1 MTNESAEKTQAWL
14 VSQSGARAGTR
25 YRIGEGI
32 TRIGR
37 APDNDIAIQGA
48 DAACVSLQHLE
59 IHRTATG
66 FGIRDL
72 GSTNG
77 TYLNGELI
85 AEAELVAP
93 ATIRLGT
100 QGPELAFVLEAPS
113 VAPPVAS
120 LDKTLEIPAD
130 SVRVSAPAAAAPASA
145 AYEGLLSEAVA
156 RARHARKHGLGDETL
171 SIMRDTLS
179 RAMRH
184 AGRRLRVTIAALA
197 AGLLVV
203 FGFAVGKI
211 AVMNRDRRAL
221 DRRIEQIESQL
232 QRTTESYPEADRLVT
247 ELDQYEGQLAQLERN
262 PLFRIGGRGN
272 QDLLAQEIRSLMA
285 EFGAE
290 VYSIPP
296 EFAER
301 VTHYIEQYQGADRPL
316 IARALGRAAP
326 QTQIMRRLL
335 EAEQLPPDLAYI
347 ALVESAMARGQSSS
361 AGAAGAWQLTPATA
375 RAYGLRVDKEVD
387 ERMDLRK
394 STQAG
399 CRYLRDLILDFG
411 AGSSVMLALAAYN
424 LGPSKVKQA
433 VVRTVRDPIKQR
445 NFWYLYRVKALPA
458 ETREYVPKVVAAVII
473 GRNPSRFGF

>member
-1 MTNESAEKTQAWL
+1 MTNEPEEETQAWL
-14 VSQSGARAGTR
+14 VSQSGALAGTR
-25 YRIGEGI
+25 YPIGEGT

-37 APDNDIAIQGA
+37 APDNDIAIRGA
-48 DAACVSLQHLE
+48 DAAGVSLQHLE

-66 FGIRDL
+66 FVIRDL

-77 TYLNGELI
+77 TYLNGERI

-93 ATIRLGT
+93 ATIQLGT
-100 QGPELAFVLEAPS
+100 QGPELAFVVEASS
-113 VAPPVAS
+113 VAAPVAP
-120 LDKTLEIPAD
+120 LEKTIEIPPD
-130 SVRVSAPAAAAPASA
+130 SVPVSAPAAAAPASA
-145 AYEGLLSEAVA
+145 TYEGLLSEAVA
-156 RARHARKHGLGDETL
+156 RARRARKHGSGDETL
-171 SIMRDTLS
+171 TIMRDTLS

-184 AGRRLRVTIAALA
+184 AGRRWRVTVAVLA

-203 FGFAVGKI
+203 SGLAAWKI
-211 AVMNRDRRAL
+211 VALNRDRQSL
-221 DRRIEQIESQL
+221 GRRIAQIENQL
-232 QRTTESYPEADRLVT
+232 QKTTESYPEADRLAT
-247 ELDQYEGQLAQLERN
+247 ELGLYEGQLAQLERN
-262 PLFRIGGRGN
+262 PFFRIGEGGKE
-272 QDLLAQEIRSLMA
+272 DLLAREIRSLMA

-296 EFAER
+296 EFTER

-316 IARALGRAAP
+316 MARALGQAAP
-326 QTQIMRRLL
+326 QIQTVRGLL
-335 EAEQLPPDLAYI
+335 EAEQLPPDLSYI
-347 ALVESAMARGQSSS
+347 ALVESTLAGDQSSP
-361 AGAAGAWQLTPATA
+361 AGAAGPWQLTPATA

-387 ERMDLRK
+387 ERTDLTK
-394 STQAG
+394 STRAS

-411 AGSSVMLALAAYN
+411 TGSSVMLALAAYN

-473 GRNPSRFGF
+473 GRNPRRFGF